1 MRRAAENF
9 LGKRKTLRQRGSVPL
24 APVGDPKAV
33 TKEWLDESRE
43 GFDARP
49 ADIYSEKG
57 YTVVNVH
64 PWTVNME
71 ALDYFVS
78 RLDKHIKIV
87 TAGELVSLVKEYV
100 RKK

>member
-1 MRRAAENF
+1 
-9 LGKRKTLRQRGSVPL
+9 
-24 APVGDPKAV
+24 
-33 TKEWLDESRE
+33 
-43 GFDARP
+43 
-49 ADIYSEKG
+49 
-57 YTVVNVH
+57 
-64 PWTVNME
+64 ME